1 MIELNL
7 TTSNKEQKII
17 KRYLQENAS
26 EVLANKINNGV
37 KIVKDNVNLT
47 NKKDLN
53 GFMKYAS
60 SEARKLAE
68 KGSNCACIEDKVV
81 YGWAIHYFE
90 EDEIEGNLYNED
102 GTEYKVEIKKT
113 TTPKVESKPEPKKP
127 EKQQTNLFDLMSF
140 DTTEK
145 QEKVEENEPTTEELN
160 EPPIEYDEV
169 EETENDIDDFTEEE
183 IEESLE
189 QETKDCQVK
198 EYYKFYHEQ
207 ELNYPDIVVLT
218 RLGDFYEAF
227 NENAERI
234 AKVLDLVLTS
244 RDVGLQ
250 NKVAL
255 AGFPIHIKDQYVE
268 KLQKYYTVLIIE
280 NGKLT
285 FYDKPQEMSLKQ
297 AEQSS
302 IDKDYMKMLYVLLD
316 GKLTLNKE

>member
-1 MIELNL
+1 MKLNL
-7 TTSNKEQKII
+7 ETKTKEQELI
-17 KRYLQENAS
+17 KQYLEENAS
-26 EVLANKINNGV
+26 EALASKINNGV
-37 KIVKDNVNLT
+37 KIVKDNKTLI

-53 GFMKYAS
+53 GFMNYANQ
-60 SEARKLAE
+60 EARKLAE

-90 EDEIEGNLYNED
+90 EDSIEGNLYNED

-113 TTPKVESKPEPKKP
+113 TSKIESKPEPKKP
-127 EKQQTNLFDLMSF
+127 EKQQATLFDLMSF
-140 DTTEK
+140 DTSQK
-145 QEKVEENEPTTEELN
+145 QEKAEENEPTTEELN
-160 EPPIEYDEV
+160 EPPIEYEI
-169 EETENDIDDFTEEE
+169 EETNNDIDAFTEEE

-189 QETKDCQVK
+189 RETKDCQIK

-207 ELNYPDIVVLT
+207 ELNYLDIVVLT

-255 AGFPIHIKDQYVE
+255 AGFPIHVKDKYVE

-280 NGKLT
+280 NGKLI
-285 FYDKPQEMSLKQ
+285 FYDKTQEMLLKQ